1 MSSMQS
7 EGGQPANDRGCPPV
21 VVYKA
26 VHKEPLDFLVSPRIM
41 AKLSQ
46 RADSQLEDL
55 VLDAVVEVELGC
67 QSGESIIRCRQL
79 LRRSGRHFLR
89 ATDRIE
95 LNT

>member
-1 MSSMQS
+1 MQS

-55 VLDAVVEVELGC
+55 VLELGC

-79 LRRSGRHFLR
+79 LRRSGRHFKR
-89 ATDRIE
+89 ATDGIE